1 MSTKLVNGVN
11 YAKLLLKTCC
21 GSGSGFI
28 THTLSGLAGADVDI
42 VILYTLL
49 LVVEGCIPHA
59 KANLLLAS
67 RPH

>member
-21 GSGSGFI
+21 GSGFI